1 MKTNKMIKF
10 GQVVTAYIYGNTIE
24 ITSSNN
30 HYVQSIVVLPQ
41 HQYLVIETGEIKVM
55 DTKGMSRKDNLSSIK
70 RTMRQLRR
78 LISANFSGGKDELW
92 VTLTYSKNINA
103 KHQDDTKI
111 VYRDFKSFI
120 RKVRSKIGKIEYIT
134 VLEPQASGRW
144 HMHVLF
150 KTNDNSRLYVKNSVM
165 EKLWGKGFTSTKRL
179 SNRDNVAAYVMA
191 YVTNLRIDNG
201 MSKKRDI
208 KGARIYLYPKG
219 TKIYRRSKGIVDPK
233 TIKATTK
240 RKLNKVYKLTKE
252 NKRGAYEQV
261 FVIKS
266 KNKKIVTQTEFF
278 EKKSINKGENSK
290 F

>member
-1 MKTNKMIKF
+1 MIKF

>member
-1 MKTNKMIKF
+1 MIKL

-208 KGARIYLYPKG
+208 KGERIYLYPKG

>member
-1 MKTNKMIKF
+1 MIKL

>member
-1 MKTNKMIKF
+1 MKTNKMIKL

-208 KGARIYLYPKG
+208 KGERIYLYPKG

-261 FVIKS
+261 FVIKY

>member
-1 MKTNKMIKF
+1 MKTNKMIKL

-144 HMHVLF
+144 HMHDLF

-219 TKIYRRSKGIVDPK
+219 TKIYRRSKGSVDPK

>member
-1 MKTNKMIKF
+1 MKTNKMIKL

-55 DTKGMSRKDNLSSIK
+55 DTKGMSRIDNLSSIK

-208 KGARIYLYPKG
+208 KGERIYLYPKG

>member
-1 MKTNKMIKF
+1 MIKL
-10 GQVVTAYIYGNTIE
+10 GQVVTAYVYGNTIE
-24 ITSSNN
+24 ITSRNN

>member
-1 MKTNKMIKF
+1 MKTNKMIKL
-10 GQVVTAYIYGNTIE
+10 GQVVTAYVYGNTIE
-24 ITSSNN
+24 ITSRNN

>member
-1 MKTNKMIKF
+1 
-10 GQVVTAYIYGNTIE
+10 
-24 ITSSNN
+24 
-30 HYVQSIVVLPQ
+30 
-41 HQYLVIETGEIKVM
+41 
-55 DTKGMSRKDNLSSIK
+55 
-70 RTMRQLRR
+70 
-78 LISANFSGGKDELW
+78 
-92 VTLTYSKNINA
+92 
-103 KHQDDTKI
+103 
-111 VYRDFKSFI
+111 
-120 RKVRSKIGKIEYIT
+120 
-134 VLEPQASGRW
+134 
-144 HMHVLF
+144 MHVLF

-208 KGARIYLYPKG
+208 KGERIYLYPFG

>member
-1 MKTNKMIKF
+1 MKTNKMIKL

-278 EKKSINKGENSK
+278 EKRSINKGENSK

>member
-1 MKTNKMIKF
+1 MKTNKMIKL

>member
-1 MKTNKMIKF
+1 MKTNKMIKL

-208 KGARIYLYPKG
+208 KGERIYLYPKG

>member
-1 MKTNKMIKF
+1 MIKL

-179 SNRDNVAAYVMA
+179 SNRDNVASYVMA
-191 YVTNLRIDNG
+191 YVTNLRFDNG

-233 TIKATTK
+233 TINATTK
-240 RKLNKVYKLTKE
+240 RK
-252 NKRGAYEQV
+252 
-261 FVIKS
+261 
-266 KNKKIVTQTEFF
+266 
-278 EKKSINKGENSK
+278 
-290 F
+290 